1 MDDPGAADVRYELK
15 SVFLIRNS
23 HCVGTAELPAASSAS
38 SFTSPVGG
46 DAIAK
51 KIGLA
56 FSSICV
62 FGMDYGIAKID

>member
-1 MDDPGAADVRYELK
+1 MDDPGDADVRYELK

-23 HCVGTAELPAASSAS
+23 HCVGVGVELPAASSAS

-56 FSSICV
+56 FSSIMFLVWNCRR
-62 FGMDYGIAKID
+62 

>member
-1 MDDPGAADVRYELK
+1 MDVPGDADVRYELK

-23 HCVGTAELPAASSAS
+23 HCVGTAEVPAASSAS
-38 SFTSPVGG
+38 SLSSPVGG

-56 FSSICV
+56 SSSV
-62 FGMDYGIAKID
+62 LLFLVWKLQR